1 MVGGNFAGEASQ
13 RAPDRPR
20 APTERPTKALE
31 LEDWLNRRI
40 YHRFSWRLS
49 GLLEATP
56 VTPNMVS
63 FASFWCIIGAGAC
76 YVGLDWPLSVAAGF
90 FLHALWH
97 VVDGADGDLARR
109 TGRASPWGELIDG
122 VCDYAGHF
130 FLYWMLAFMLYGSIG
145 HWAWPLV
152 LASGL
157 SRIVQSNHAE
167 TGRRTYL
174 WRIYGIPWLKQVEAR
189 PDEAAP
195 APGPIGRLLAALG
208 RAYVA
213 AAEDPVTARV
223 DALVADPAARRV
235 CRRAFRNS
243 IRVQT
248 ALGANYRTI
257 ALGLS
262 MATGTPLWFFLLELF
277 GLNLA
282 LIWSRR
288 LQRRCNLVV
297 EARLAPSEGRA

>member
-1 MVGGNFAGEASQ
+1 MAGNFAGELSQ
-13 RAPDRPR
+13 RAPGRSG
-20 APTERPTKALE
+20 APARRPTVAPE
-31 LEDWLNRRI
+31 LEDWLNSHV
-40 YHRFSWRLS
+40 YHRLSWRIS
-49 GLLEATP
+49 GLLAQTP
-56 VTPNMVS
+56 VSPNMVS
-63 FASFWCIIGAGAC
+63 FASFWFIIAAGAC

-90 FLHALWH
+90 VLHAAWH
-97 VVDGADGDLARR
+97 VVDGTDGDLARR

-130 FLYWMLAFMLYGSIG
+130 FLYWMLAFMLYGTIG

-157 SRIVQSNHAE
+157 SRIAQSNHSE

-174 WRIYGIPWLKQVEAR
+174 WRIYGVPWLKQAEPK
-189 PDEAAP
+189 PDEAAK
-195 APGPIGRLLAALG
+195 GRLARMLAG
-208 RAYVA
+208 VGKAYVA
-213 AAEDPVTARV
+213 AAADPVAARV
-223 DALVADPAARRV
+223 DVLVADARSRRL
-235 CRRAFRNS
+235 CRRAFRDS

-262 MATGTPLWFFLLELF
+262 MATGTSLWYFLLEVF

-282 LIWSRR
+282 MLWSRR
-288 LQRRCNLVV
+288 LQRRTNLALL
-297 EARLAPSEGRA
+297 ARLEP